1 MSRLDQLRASPLFR
15 NVPLDALQ
23 EAEKVVT
30 SRTYRAGDVILEQDE
45 PGEALYLIVDGV
57 VRVSRVSLG
66 SRERVLADVYAP
78 GLIGETAVLSRGE
91 RSATVTALSST
102 TILMLYRDHFSR
114 ILRRHP
120 DVLWNLAT
128 LLADRITQ
136 QNDELIAFGLN
147 TEAALAHVFCGL
159 YEQRRVAGTLQPEVL
174 PLSTQDIMQ
183 RISASRETVSRVLRK
198 MDRQGL
204 LRVTPSSVTLLDITA
219 LQRMGL
225 DDADSD

>member
-1 MSRLDQLRASPLFR
+1 
-15 NVPLDALQ
+15 
-23 EAEKVVT
+23 
-30 SRTYRAGDVILEQDE
+30 
-45 PGEALYLIVDGV
+45 
-57 VRVSRVSLG
+57 
-66 SRERVLADVYAP
+66 VYAP
-78 GLIGETAVLSRGE
+78 GLIGETGVLSRGE
-91 RSATVTALSST
+91 RSATVTALSAT

-219 LQRMGL
+219 LQRLGL
-225 DDADSD
+225 DDTDSD